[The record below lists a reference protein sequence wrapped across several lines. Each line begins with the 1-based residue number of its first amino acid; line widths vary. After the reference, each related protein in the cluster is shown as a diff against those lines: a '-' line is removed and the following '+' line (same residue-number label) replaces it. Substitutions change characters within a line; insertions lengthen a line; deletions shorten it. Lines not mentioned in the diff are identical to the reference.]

1 MAIQRTGGLR
11 LMEQDKVLDIAV
23 RAGSL
28 LLRSGAETYRVEET
42 IVRICR
48 SYRLSC
54 DAFVLPTG
62 IFVSAE
68 GEKGALTIVRRIP
81 YRTVDLTSIS
91 RINALSRKIQNER
104 PEYEQVLAEL
114 DAIANIKRYSNI
126 TIAMAYALTAFV
138 YVLIFGGTLMESLA
152 AVIVGIVLGLLRFF
166 FRQGSSFPF
175 IEYFAG
181 AFASGILGSLFA
193 LLLEVNPYLVIIGA
207 LTNLVPG
214 VALASG
220 IRDLLHGDIVSGIS
234 RLGEALMTVF
244 SIAAGT
250 GIGIATWHLMGVM
263 A

>member
-1 MAIQRTGGLR
+1 MD
-11 LMEQDKVLDIAV
+11 QDKVMDIAV

-42 IVRICR
+42 IVRICQ
-48 SYRLSC
+48 SYQLSC

-68 GEKGALTIVRRIP
+68 GEKGSLTIVRRIH

-91 RINALSRKIQNER
+91 RLNALSRKIQEQR
-104 PEYEQVLAEL
+104 PEYHQVMEEL
-114 DAIANIKRYSNI
+114 DAISGIKKYSNL

-152 AVIVGIVLGLLRFF
+152 AVIVGVLLGLLRFF

-175 IEYFAG
+175 IEFFVG
-181 AFASGILGSLFA
+181 GFVSGILGSLFA
-193 LLLEVNPYLVIIGA
+193 VLFDVNPYLVIIGA

-214 VALASG
+214 VALANG
-220 IRDLLHGDIVSGIS
+220 IRDLLYGDIVSGLS
-234 RLGEALMTVF
+234 KLGEALMTVF
-244 SIAAGT
+244 VIAAGT
-250 GIGIATWHLMGVM
+250 GIGIAIWNVMGVVS
-263 A
+263 